1 MLRLIYRRERMHAVR
16 LQNTGTL
23 RGMDMGHPITYDK
36 MAEFILENKDS
47 YYRLAYSY
55 VRNSEDAM
63 DIVQEAIVR
72 AFSSRKTLKEAD
84 YIKSWFYRIVI
95 NTALDFLRKNRK
107 YTYLEEEQW
116 EDFSTGPGDPYQ
128 DVDLHQALEK
138 LSPQNRTIIILR
150 FFEDMKLSE
159 IARVL
164 GENENTVKTRLY
176 STLKKLRL
184 ELEEDL

>member
-1 MLRLIYRRERMHAVR
+1 
-16 LQNTGTL
+16 
-23 RGMDMGHPITYDK
+23 MGHPITYDK

-128 DVDLHQALEK
+128 DVDLHKALER